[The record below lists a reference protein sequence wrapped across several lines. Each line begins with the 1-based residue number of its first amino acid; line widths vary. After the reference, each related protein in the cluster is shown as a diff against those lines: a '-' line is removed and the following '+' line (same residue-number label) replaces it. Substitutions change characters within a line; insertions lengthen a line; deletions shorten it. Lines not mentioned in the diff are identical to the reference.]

1 MADLDQLTRDFSHDP
16 VPDENAVSGF
26 RVAMVIIGFTITL
39 PIFIAGSQIGLALG
53 LRQSANAFL
62 IGGAILALVGGIT
75 SYIGSK
81 TRLST
86 YMIIQFSFGR
96 LGGRAVNA
104 IIAITLFGWY
114 GVTAYLFGTASEN
127 AFADLYALHF
137 GVTFFTIVG
146 CVLMILTTI
155 WGFKALD
162 KLSVFAV
169 PLMMTLLGTAVFF
182 ALKKLSFSEILLV
195 QGSGMSAGKS
205 VSVVVGS
212 FIVGA
217 TILPD
222 LCRYARRTWEGVAA
236 AGISLGI
243 VFPAVFFSAMIPSLA
258 TGEKDLILIMMG
270 LGIGLPALVLI
281 IFATWSTN
289 SHNLY
294 ATSLTLSSIFPR
306 YRKWK
311 ITIVAGV
318 IGTILAALG
327 IMDYFISFLLFLG
340 ITIPPI
346 AGIYVADFF
355 LLRHQKYDVSELA
368 VRPDWNWIAFAAWI
382 TSSLIGIATVEGVF
396 TLTSIPACDSMMAA
410 FVLYLAGSRCS
421 LDNPRLFYSNE

>member
-1 MADLDQLTRDFSHDP
+1 MADIDQLTRDFSHDP
-16 VPDENAVSGF
+16 VPDEHAVSGF

-53 LRQSANAFL
+53 LQASVSAFL
-62 IGGAILALVGGIT
+62 LGGAILAIVGGIT
-75 SYIGSK
+75 SYIGST

-104 IIAITLFGWY
+104 IIAVTLFGWY
-114 GVTAYLFGTASEN
+114 GVTAYLFGTASAN
-127 AFADLYALHF
+127 AIVELYGAHP
-137 GVTFFTIVG
+137 GVTSFIILG
-146 CVLMILTTI
+146 GVLMVLTTI

-169 PLMMTLLGTAVFF
+169 PLMMALLGSAVVF
-182 ALKKLSFSEILLV
+182 ALRKVSWEGILAV
-195 QGSGMSAGKS
+195 PGTGMSSGKS
-205 VSVVVGS
+205 VSLVVGS

-236 AGISLGI
+236 AAVSLGL

-258 TGEKDLILIMMG
+258 TGQKDLILIMMG
-270 LGIGLPALVLI
+270 LGMGLPALVLI

-306 YRKWK
+306 YPKWK
-311 ITIVAGV
+311 ITIAAGI

-327 IMDYFISFLLFLG
+327 IMDYFIDFLLFLG

-355 LLRHQKYDVSELA
+355 CVRGRKYDVADLKT
-368 VRPDWNWIAFAAWI
+368 RPDWNWVAFAAWSVA
-382 TSSLIGIATVEGVF
+382 TLIGIVTVQGYF
-396 TLTSIPACDSMMAA
+396 TLTSIPACDSILAA
-410 FVLYLAGSRCS
+410 FGLYLVGVRFTRRSPVIQPAAK
-421 LDNPRLFYSNE
+421 